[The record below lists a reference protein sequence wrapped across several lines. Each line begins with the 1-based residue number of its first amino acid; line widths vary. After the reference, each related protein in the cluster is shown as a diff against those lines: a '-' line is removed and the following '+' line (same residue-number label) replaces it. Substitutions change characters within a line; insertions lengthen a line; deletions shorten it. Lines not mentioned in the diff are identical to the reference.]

1 MSSEGEYFP
10 TAVTPVTAER
20 TASVLPGRCLL
31 INKKLSQRCVYMYV
45 LLLPGATAGG
55 RADGRSRDSAAGRS
69 FSLSP
74 PFPFR
79 CVPVA
84 GARGGGKSTSYDD
97 GAESKTKQ
105 QQRPLKTIKK
115 KEKICCFHAPTASR
129 RDVTTVT
136 RIYFHV
142 SSTFERKE

>member
-55 RADGRSRDSAAGRS
+55 RSGGHVTLLLVVRFLFPLPSLFVVYPWRERAAGGNQRTTTGQ
-69 FSLSP
+69 
-74 PFPFR
+74 R
-79 CVPVA
+79 V
-84 GARGGGKSTSYDD
+84 
-97 GAESKTKQ
+97 KQ
-105 QQRPLKTIKK
+105 NNSNAL
-115 KEKICCFHAPTASR
+115 
-129 RDVTTVT
+129 
-136 RIYFHV
+136 
-142 SSTFERKE
+142 

>member
-55 RADGRSRDSAAGRS
+55 RTGGHVTLLLIVR
-69 FSLSP
+69 FLSP
-74 PFPFR
+74 PPPFSL
-79 CVPVA
+79 CT
-84 GARGGGKSTSYDD
+84 RGGS
-97 GAESKTKQ
+97 A
-105 QQRPLKTIKK
+105 
-115 KEKICCFHAPTASR
+115 R
-129 RDVTTVT
+129 RGEINV
-136 RIYFHV
+136 RRRGR
-142 SSTFERKE
+142 E